1 MSKLYDAI
9 AQQEME
15 QSVIDEKVR
24 NDYEVP
30 TEEEQKMIADV
41 IRRISD
47 KYAEELFRE
56 GSDPDAISGRIRAS
70 IEEICLSLP
79 TDYETQRK
87 VEKAACMTALGN
99 GPIEKYIEDKS
110 VTEIVVQRY
119 DNIVIERRGKI
130 EKVPDTFYSEEQL
143 QTIIQRIVQK
153 VNRQINIT
161 EPIVDARLK
170 DGSRVNATIPP
181 VSPDGATLTIRKF
194 NQNMLSGTDYI
205 SKGSM
210 SKEMLY
216 FLSKCVIGKI
226 CLFVSGGTGTGK
238 TTLLN
243 MLSGFIPEEEL
254 IITIEDT
261 LELQLQQPN
270 VRRMEVRESNGRE
283 MMNVNQKALVKAA
296 LRQRPDR
303 IIMGES
309 RDGSIVDLISAM
321 STGHDGSMST
331 IHANSPRNLFDV
343 RVPILYSMNK
353 DAFFNEDSIAMQ
365 MAEAIQLVVQI
376 TRMPDG
382 SRKITQL
389 TEVMGLTPDKRVLL
403 EDVFV
408 YNRATNE
415 YEATGHVPKK
425 IIQKIYN
432 QGFDINEEL
441 FEKKG
446 E

>member
-9 AQQEME
+9 TQQEE
-15 QSVIDEKVR
+15 QQIAIEEKVM
-24 NDYEVP
+24 NEYDVP
-30 TEEEQKMIADV
+30 TEEEQKMIADI
-41 IRRISD
+41 IRRVSD
-47 KYAEELFRE
+47 QYAEELFKE
-56 GSDPDAISGRIRAS
+56 GSDPDAISDRIRAT
-70 IEEICLSLP
+70 IEEFCGSLP
-79 TDYETQRK
+79 VDYETQKR
-87 VEKAACMTALGN
+87 VQKAACMTALGN
-99 GPIEKYIEDKS
+99 GPIEKYIEDET

-119 DNIVIERRGKI
+119 DNIVIERNGKI

-170 DGSRVNATIPP
+170 NGSRVNATIPP

-194 NQNMLSGTDYI
+194 NQHMLSGTDYI
-205 SKGSM
+205 NIGSM
-210 SKEMLY
+210 TKEMLY
-216 FLSKCVIGKI
+216 FLSKCVVGKVT
-226 CLFVSGGTGTGK
+226 LFVSGGTGTGK

-261 LELQLQQPN
+261 LELKLQQPN
-270 VRRMEVRESNGRE
+270 VRRMEVREANGKE
-283 MMNVNQKALVKAA
+283 MMNVNQKTLVKAA

-343 RVPILYSMNK
+343 RIPILYSMNK
-353 DAFFNEDSIAMQ
+353 DSSFSEDSIAMQ
-365 MAEAIQLVVQI
+365 MSEAIQLIVQI
-376 TRMPDG
+376 RRMPDG
-382 SRKITQL
+382 SRKISHI
-389 TEVMGLTPDKRVLL
+389 TEVVGLQEDKRVKL
-403 EDVFV
+403 EDIFV
-408 YNRATNE
+408 YNPKKNQ
-415 YEATGHVPKK
+415 YEATGHIPTK
-425 IIQKIYN
+425 IIQKIHN
-432 QGFDINEEL
+432 QGFDLNEEI
-441 FEKKG
+441 FSKNR
-446 E
+446 